1 MSATDAAV
9 DAALEEFKDMVAK
22 DGYLLSWA
30 PSDADRIVVTI
41 AAGPEA
47 CADCLVPRPVME
59 AIMSTALEGTPVSL
73 DHVVMPEGEGH

>member
-1 MSATDAAV
+1 MSAPEAEI
-9 DAALEEFKDMVAK
+9 DAALEEYREMVAK

-30 PSDADRIVVTI
+30 PSDPDRIVVTI
-41 AAGPEA
+41 EAGPDA